1 MSSTPKYSDI
11 TCLRA
16 LLFLILLGVLPFAK
30 AQNLWPSGASTDP
43 AKMDWMQGT
52 PPAAEQQVR
61 HKDMSFYQFPRTR
74 WTFSNFRQLMPTV
87 SLWRGPGEV
96 STLPAR
102 PLEDIAAVL
111 FTPMGSDKTM
121 TWQEMLGVTYADAA
135 LVLHRGQV
143 VYESYFG
150 VTEAHTPHI
159 SFSMTKSYYGTLAAI
174 LISEGALNETKRVSD
189 YLPELANSG
198 FADATV
204 REILDMTTAIDYSE
218 DYRDPNAHVFA
229 FARAGGIFPQLD
241 NYEGPEGFYAYVET
255 LGKEGEHGE
264 VFSYRSVN
272 TEVLGWLIARVSGK
286 NAVAVLQ
293 ERIWSR
299 LGAEQDAYMLV
310 DSLGTGWAAGG
321 LNATLRDQAR
331 FGEMMR
337 LNGKWQGEQ
346 IVPSSVVEAIR
357 AGGDPAK
364 FALAGYKTL
373 PGASY
378 RDQWWVHHNQNGA
391 FSARGV
397 HGQTIYI
404 DPAAEMVIVRLA
416 SHPLAANGN
425 YDGVSL
431 PAYQAV
437 AEFLM
442 GRE

>member
-1 MSSTPKYSDI
+1 MQCS
-11 TCLRA
+11 LR
-16 LLFLILLGVLPFAK
+16 G
-30 AQNLWPSGASTDP
+30 
-43 AKMDWMQGT
+43 
-52 PPAAEQQVR
+52 R
-61 HKDMSFYQFPRTR
+61 R
-74 WTFSNFRQLMPTV
+74 
-87 SLWRGPGEV
+87 SLR
-96 STLPAR
+96 
-102 PLEDIAAVL
+102 
-111 FTPMGSDKTM
+111 
-121 TWQEMLGVTYADAA
+121 
-135 LVLHRGQV
+135 
-143 VYESYFG
+143 
-150 VTEAHTPHI
+150 
-159 SFSMTKSYYGTLAAI
+159 
-174 LISEGALNETKRVSD
+174 
-189 YLPELANSG
+189 
-198 FADATV
+198 
-204 REILDMTTAIDYSE
+204 
-218 DYRDPNAHVFA
+218 AHVFA

-264 VFSYRSVN
+264 VFSYRSIN

-286 NAVAVLQ
+286 NAVEVLQ

-299 LGAEQDAYMLV
+299 LGAEQNAYMLV

-337 LNGKWQGEQ
+337 LNGQWQGEQ
-346 IVPSSVVEAIR
+346 IVPNSVVEAIR

-364 FALAGYKTL
+364 FAQAGYKTL

-378 RDQWWVHHNQNGA
+378 RDHWWVHHNQNGA

-425 YDGVSL
+425 YDDMSL

-437 AEFLM
+437 ADFLM
-442 GRE
+442 STP